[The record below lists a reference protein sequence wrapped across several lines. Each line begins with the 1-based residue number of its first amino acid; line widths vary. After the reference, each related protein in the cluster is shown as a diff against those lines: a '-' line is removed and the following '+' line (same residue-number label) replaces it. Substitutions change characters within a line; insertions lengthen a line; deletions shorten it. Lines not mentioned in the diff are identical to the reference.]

1 MIISRVYTPGQ
12 IYALGQLYIHGEL
25 PPKWEGL
32 NPQSLVALVAMGLV
46 RRTPAGD
53 YVLAEAGLKVFEA
66 QIPPADRF
74 ALVGAIHAAIGLL
87 RDGLTDEALALL
99 QHAVNEHKA
108 AIAAPRPVDH
118 PKTRKAPE

>member
-25 PPKWEGL
+25 PPKWDGL

-53 YVLAEAGLKVFEA
+53 YVLAEAGIKAFEA
-66 QIPPADRF
+66 QVSPADRF

-108 AIAAPRPVDH
+108 AIAAPRPADH
-118 PKTRKAPE
+118 PTTRKAPE

>member
-12 IYALGQLYIHGEL
+12 LYALGQIYIHGEL
-25 PPKWEGL
+25 PLTWEGF

-46 RRTPAGD
+46 RRTPAAD
-53 YVLAEAGLKVFEA
+53 FVLTEAGLKVFEA
-66 QIPPADRF
+66 QISPADRF
-74 ALVGAIHAAIGLL
+74 ALVGAMNAAVGLL
-87 RDGLTDEALALL
+87 REGLADEAIALL

-108 AIAAPRPVDH
+108 AIAAPRPADH